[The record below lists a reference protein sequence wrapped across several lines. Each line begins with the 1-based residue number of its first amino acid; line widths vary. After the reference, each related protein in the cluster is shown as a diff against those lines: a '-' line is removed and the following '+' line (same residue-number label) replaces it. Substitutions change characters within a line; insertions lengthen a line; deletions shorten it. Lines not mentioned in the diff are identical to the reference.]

1 MGKSCYMHFKPTL
14 DRVKQTCAR
23 IRCFDTNLNIKLNGT
38 KLSKVKSTKFLGVVI
53 DDQLTWEP
61 QVEYLK
67 AKLISSIVTIKRIK
81 PFIPKT
87 EYEKVYNALF
97 MSHLSYCISCWGGI
111 PNYKLGKIFSKKSL
125 MTALNFTSPVH
136 AFVLIINIWNT
147 KVTVLNTQN
156 PYLMNIKYSTLKTFI
171 FTTCSWRFLRF
182 SNIAFHVL

>member
-1 MGKSCYMHFKPTL
+1 MHFKPTL

-23 IRCFDTNLNIKLNGT
+23 IRCFDKNLNIKLNGT
-38 KLSKVKSTKFLGVVI
+38 KLSKVKSTKFVGVVI

-97 MSHLSYCISCWGGI
+97 MSHLSYCISCWVKYFQFKKGVCDCF
-111 PNYKLGKIFSKKSL
+111 LAKKSL

-136 AFVLIINIWNT
+136 AFDLIINIWNI
-147 KVTVLNTQN
+147 KVTVLNTLN
-156 PYLMNIKYSTLKTFI
+156 PYLMNIKYLTLKTFI

-182 SNIAFHVL
+182 SNIAFYVL

>member
-1 MGKSCYMHFKPTL
+1 MKSNQLHINVGKSCYMHFKPTL

-87 EYEKVYNALF
+87 EYEKVYNEIMLC
-97 MSHLSYCISCWGGI
+97 LC
-111 PNYKLGKIFSKKSL
+111 PTSL
-125 MTALNFTSPVH
+125 
-136 AFVLIINIWNT
+136 
-147 KVTVLNTQN
+147 TVLAARVGTQTIN
-156 PYLMNIKYSTLKTFI
+156 WEKYFQFKKG
-171 FTTCSWRFLRF
+171 
-182 SNIAFHVL
+182 V

>member
-97 MSHLSYCISCWGGI
+97 MSHLSYCISCWGGF
-111 PNYKLGKIFSKKSL
+111 PNYKLGKIFSIQKRCVRLLFGKEVSYDRPEFYFTCARIRTYNQHMEHKSHCL
-125 MTALNFTSPVH
+125 EHT
-136 AFVLIINIWNT
+136 
-147 KVTVLNTQN
+147 NTQ
-156 PYLMNIKYSTLKTFI
+156 P
-171 FTTCSWRFLRF
+171 
-182 SNIAFHVL
+182 